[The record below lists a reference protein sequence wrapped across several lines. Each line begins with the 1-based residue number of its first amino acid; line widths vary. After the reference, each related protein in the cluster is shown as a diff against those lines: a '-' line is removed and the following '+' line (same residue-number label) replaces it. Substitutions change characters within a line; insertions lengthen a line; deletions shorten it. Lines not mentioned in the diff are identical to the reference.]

1 LFPFDEYHEMFFSR
15 KHDLLQMTYK
25 EFKDFLYLP
34 TQWFSKVQEKDADYK
49 YPAILWDFLVK
60 AGASQ
65 IHPHSMLF
73 LV

>member
-1 LFPFDEYHEMFFSR
+1 MFFSR